1 MEKKIMEEHNM
12 NLLLDLKEILYKNND
27 KEHEMRII
35 VEPHKVKVELIYNQ
49 EEINCND
56 YSKQAI
62 IHKQAIIP
70 IVYNCSM
77 EFAYIQD
84 IRYRENAYEIYFD
97 EIKLC
102 YDIMSYL
109 ELHGKEII
117 EYCNMLSLDNRDFTT
132 CDGKCGCSKCC
143 ENNTE
148 DDLK

>member
-1 MEKKIMEEHNM
+1 M

-35 VEPHKVKVELIYNQ
+35 VEPHGVKVDLIYNQ
-49 EEINCND
+49 EETNYNE
-56 YSKQAI
+56 QAVS
-62 IHKQAIIP
+62 HNRVIIP
-70 IVYNCSM
+70 IVYNCST
-77 EFAYIQD
+77 EFAYIHD
-84 IRYRENAYEIYFD
+84 IRYLENAYEMYFD

-109 ELHGKEII
+109 ELHGKDIA
-117 EYCNMLSLDNRDFTT
+117 EYCHMLSLDNRDLTT
-132 CDGKCGCSKCC
+132 CDGRRGCGKCC